1 MTARLEAFGLYP
13 LVAGWFTW
21 RTVTALTF
29 AGIGLITTGY
39 RMNKG
44 DTR

>member
-13 LVAGWFTW
+13 LAALALSW
-21 RTVTALTF
+21 RAVTALTS
-29 AGIGLITTGY
+29 AGLGLIATGY